1 MKKFWILIMFLF
13 VLTSCW
19 KEEIVVNEKKDFIID
34 TKMISEFNSN
44 HTIEKVWKVDSN
56 QNITLSSQANGRVSR
71 ISVRQGD
78 PVLQGQ
84 VVAVL
89 SDTVANYWL
98 SLERAK
104 NALDRAEIN
113 YDSTKINLDKSV
125 FDSQQAVDRA
135 KSNLDALIKD
145 TAENI
150 KKAQTDLDNTNISL
164 WDSKWALEIQKL
176 VNSIEK
182 AELDYD
188 NKIIADN
195 ETLESF
201 KSTVKKEYNSMVI
214 FLWDIIEFSD
224 TLYGVTDL
232 NNDEN
237 DKIDTYL
244 WAKNTKQKFDTKKMI
259 REIIDFNNDIY
270 SQINIEN
277 INTQEELTSVLDKI
291 NTAYT
296 LSKNLLNEV
305 EKTLNFS
312 IASIS
317 SLSQMDIANYN
328 ASVNWYQASLQWN
341 YTWFLAFD
349 NSVKSF
355 LRTYLNAQESILKSI
370 DLMKKDLEIVKK
382 SYKVNSDL
390 AEVGF
395 NKTIINS
402 DDAIASMEI
411 QLKSAQ
417 NTLDNAKKSRDVT
430 LRSLQNAIDEARI
443 GYKTALNEF
452 NKLTITSPI
461 NGTISEIMVDAW
473 QEINIGT
480 PMFKIANNLKW
491 EVEISLT
498 DTELK
503 YVKNN
508 SEVEVL
514 IWDKVQSGM
523 ITSISNS
530 ASTNLWYS
538 AIVSLENN
546 VDVVGNIVK
555 VKIPVSIDN
564 LLLPVRLIET
574 IWWGQAQIKT
584 FSGGVLEN
592 NIVELG
598 QIWGNNIEIL
608 PGYDEN
614 MMLITSEIKNYDPNK
629 YNLKVNQPESE

>member
-1 MKKFWILIMFLF
+1 MKKIWILILFLF

-19 KEEIVVNEKKDFIID
+19 KEEITVNEKKDFIID
-34 TKMISEFNSN
+34 TQLISEFNSN

-56 QNITLSSQANGRVSR
+56 QNITLSSQANGRVAR
-71 ISVRQGD
+71 ISVREGD

-237 DKIDTYL
+237 DRIDTYL
-244 WAKNTKQKFDTKKMI
+244 WAKNTKQKTATKDLI
-259 REIIDFNNDIY
+259 REIIAFNDDIY

-305 EKTLNFS
+305 EKSLNFS
-312 IASIS
+312 IS
-317 SLSQMDIANYN
+317 SVSSFSEMDIANYN
-328 ASVNWYQASLQWN
+328 ASINWYQASLQWN

-370 DLMKKDLEIVKK
+370 ELMKKDLEIVKK

-411 QLKSAQ
+411 QLRSAQ

-452 NKLTITSPI
+452 NKLTIKSPI

-473 QEINIGT
+473 QEINTGT

-508 SEVEVL
+508 TEVEVL

-530 ASTNLWYS
+530 ASSNLWYS

-555 VKIPVSIDN
+555 VKIPVSVEN

-592 NIVELG
+592 NIVQLG
-598 QIWGNNIEIL
+598 QIWWNNIEIL